1 MTELPQ
7 SFKFSN
13 IKLGDKNNTILDG
26 KDCKKIFI
34 LRLEGKA
41 REQYGL
47 RLQERHLERFFPILT
62 ECLLKG
68 AQPKL

>member
-13 IKLGDKNNTILDG
+13 IKLGDKNNNILDG

-41 REQYGL
+41 REQSMG
-47 RLQERHLERFFPILT
+47 
-62 ECLLKG
+62 
-68 AQPKL
+68 